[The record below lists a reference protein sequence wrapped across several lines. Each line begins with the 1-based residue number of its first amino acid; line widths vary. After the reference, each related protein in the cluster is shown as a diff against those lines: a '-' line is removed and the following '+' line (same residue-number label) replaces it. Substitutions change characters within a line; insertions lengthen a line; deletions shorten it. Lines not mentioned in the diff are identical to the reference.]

1 MASRKSNTDKTS
13 KTSTANIGFEAKL
26 WLTVASEGGSA
37 EKDRRSVG
45 MLGRGYAYFL
55 TRFASAEGKNGG
67 PEKCEVRSA
76 SVEVKNSRP
85 FGIRNPAFD
94 ISPARCLAFMNLA
107 FN

>member
-1 MASRKSNTDKTS
+1 MARRKSNTDSTS
-13 KTSTANIGFEAKL
+13 KTSTAHIGFEAKL

-37 EKDRRSVG
+37 EKKHRSVD
-45 MLGRGYAYFL
+45 MLGCGYAYFL
-55 TRFASAEGKNGG
+55 TRFASAEGKNDR

-76 SVEVKNSRP
+76 SVEVKHSHR
-85 FGIRNPAFD
+85 FD